1 MICRWFCFRLH
12 QAAARGPT
20 SPFRVMGP
28 AELACDPIG
37 VDGLD
42 FGVSVSKGYTEYAEY
57 RNCIYQL

>member
-1 MICRWFCFRLH
+1 
-12 QAAARGPT
+12 
-20 SPFRVMGP
+20 MGP